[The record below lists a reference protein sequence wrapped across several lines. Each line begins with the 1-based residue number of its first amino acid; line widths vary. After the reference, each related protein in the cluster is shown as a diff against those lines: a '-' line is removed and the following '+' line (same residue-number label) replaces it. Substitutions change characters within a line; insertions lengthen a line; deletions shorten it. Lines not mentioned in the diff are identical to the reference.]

1 MPPQAVSQMNV
12 RMDTQLKNAGDK
24 VLAEGDT
31 TPTQLVRA
39 LWEKISRGTSD
50 LRQVEEVLG
59 ISAPPAPSPCAN
71 ASKLET
77 IQRGRGLF
85 VQGLATWGIP
95 ESAVV
100 AHEEN
105 ADTGRYT
112 EELVDRMRGRDL
124 W

>member
-1 MPPQAVSQMNV
+1 MSTQAVSQMNI
-12 RMDTQLKNAGDK
+12 RMDTQLKDAGDK
-24 VLAEGDT
+24 VLAERST

-39 LWEKISRGTSD
+39 LWEKISRGAPD
-50 LRQVEEVLG
+50 LQQVEEVLG

-71 ASKLET
+71 ASKLEA

-100 AHEEN
+100 VREEGTDTERY
-105 ADTGRYT
+105 AD
-112 EELVDRMRGRDL
+112 ELVDRMQGRDL

>member
-1 MPPQAVSQMNV
+1 MPSQAVSQMNI
-12 RMDTQLKNAGDK
+12 RMDTQLKITGDT
-24 VLAEGDT
+24 VLAEGNT

-71 ASKLET
+71 ASKLEA
-77 IQRGRGLF
+77 IQRGRDLF
-85 VQGLATWGIP
+85 VQGLATWDIP
-95 ESAVV
+95 EDAVI
-100 AHEEN
+100 AHEECT
-105 ADTGRYT
+105 DMDRYT
-112 EELVDRMRGRDL
+112 EELIDRLRERDL

>member
-59 ISAPPAPSPCAN
+59 ISAPPPAN
-71 ASKLET
+71 
-77 IQRGRGLF
+77 I
-85 VQGLATWGIP
+85 VP
-95 ESAVV
+95 P
-100 AHEEN
+100 
-105 ADTGRYT
+105 
-112 EELVDRMRGRDL
+112 
-124 W
+124 